1 MFHMHPR
8 EILFGS
14 QRALLTNVA
23 EYGDLAEASSTL
35 GLNPP
40 QPVLVIVGGASG
52 MTAGEL
58 VKTKELFDN
67 VLVPYADLHQ
77 IAIMDGGTDAG
88 VMQAIG
94 DARSNHNATF
104 PLIGIV
110 IEKGIGATILENGQF
125 PSSIL
130 EPNHTH
136 FILTPGENWDDT
148 ASWISAA
155 AGAFS
160 GNAPALT
167 ILFNGGEIAWED
179 AAESVSAGRP
189 VIVAEGS
196 GRTADA
202 IAKTSTGRVIDKRA
216 VALLKTGLIT
226 IINPF
231 ERPDFLLDL
240 LNDYFKPSDI

>member
-1 MFHMHPR
+1 MFYMHPR

-23 EYGDLAEASSTL
+23 EYGDLAEALSTL

-52 MTAGEL
+52 MTADEL

-136 FILTPGENWDDT
+136 FILTPGENWDGYCIMDQCR
-148 ASWISAA
+148 SRC
-155 AGAFS
+155 
-160 GNAPALT
+160 
-167 ILFNGGEIAWED
+167 LFRQRPGTDPLIQRRRNRLGGC
-179 AAESVSAGRP
+179 R
-189 VIVAEGS
+189 
-196 GRTADA
+196 R
-202 IAKTSTGRVIDKRA
+202 KR
-216 VALLKTGLIT
+216 
-226 IINPF
+226 
-231 ERPDFLLDL
+231 
-240 LNDYFKPSDI
+240 